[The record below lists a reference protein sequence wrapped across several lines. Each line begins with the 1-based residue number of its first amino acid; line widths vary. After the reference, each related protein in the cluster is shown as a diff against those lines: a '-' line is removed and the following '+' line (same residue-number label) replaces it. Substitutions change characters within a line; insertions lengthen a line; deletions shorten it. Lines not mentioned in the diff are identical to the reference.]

1 MTDLFTSGSDL
12 EKVLVSRDRH
22 VLDLLDQLQ
31 EDWLFKVAK
40 DPHVL
45 KHKPASIYF
54 KMIIL
59 QEMQNLSCCGSAS
72 TPAS

>member
-31 EDWLFKVAK
+31 EDRLFEVAK
-40 DPHVL
+40 DPHIL
-45 KHKPASIYF
+45 KHKPASIDF

-59 QEMQNLSCCGSAS
+59 QMQNLSCCGSAS